1 MSGKETEQENWQT
14 RVDQAGFRG
23 AAIAFLR
30 DRLRQEVREER
41 LAGLVSR
48 LRKHDSHVEIVK
60 LLRQNPVCQERL
72 EQVVGELPEISQNP
86 QDHFIFQGEG
96 NIPQVP
102 VLGKD
107 RLFFGSGASF
117 YALNAETG
125 AIIWQKRR
133 AGRTW
138 SPAWL
143 SGESLFVCNDG
154 RLSALSPED
163 GREQWRFETRKSLTS
178 PFACRGQ
185 VFVGSEEGTLYAVDA
200 TNGARLWTFNV
211 AQSVS
216 VASGVWQ
223 NRIFAAS
230 KDHSLYAVDMDEG
243 ECLWR
248 FTTGGQIRAAPGLFG
263 EVIYLSSGDHKVY
276 ALHASRGRVLWSFK
290 TKGEVHTSPLRK
302 DGRVYVGSRD
312 RYLYALSAE
321 DGTEVWSRQMF
332 GYPSSPVT
340 SRGMLYLSSQG
351 RVYAFSLADHRMR
364 WCFPLGVSFAAAPVI
379 GNSRIYVGA
388 LPGRIICLKFKSYL
402 EEQAATQVLERWIEP
417 SHNTIY

>member
-1 MSGKETEQENWQT
+1 MPRKEKEQESWQA
-14 RVDQAGFRG
+14 RVAQAGFRG

-30 DRLRQEVREER
+30 DCLRQEVREER
-41 LAGLVSR
+41 LDGLINR

-60 LLRQNPVCQERL
+60 LLNENQVCRERL
-72 EQVVGELPEISQNP
+72 KQVVDELPEISKDP

-107 RLFFGSGASF
+107 RLFFGCGASF

-125 AIIWQKRR
+125 AIVWQRQSS
-133 AGRTW
+133 GRTW

-143 SGESLFVCNDG
+143 SGESLFVCSDG
-154 RLSALSPED
+154 RLFALSPED
-163 GREQWRFETRKSLTS
+163 GREQWVFETRKSLTS
-178 PFACRGQ
+178 PFACWGK
-185 VFVGSEEGTLYAVDA
+185 VFVGSEVGTLYAVDA
-200 TNGARLWTFNV
+200 TNGSRLWTFNV
-211 AQSVS
+211 AQSIS
-216 VASGVWQ
+216 IASGVWQ

-230 KDHSLYAVDMDEG
+230 KDHSLYAVDKDEG

-248 FTTGGQIRAAPGLFG
+248 FTTGGQIRAVPGIFG
-263 EVIYLSSGDHKVY
+263 DVIYLPSADHKVY
-276 ALHASRGRVLWSFK
+276 ALHASRGRVLWSFN
-290 TKGEVHTSPLRK
+290 TKGEVHTSPWWK

-312 RYLYALSAE
+312 RYLYALNAQ
-321 DGTEVWSRQMF
+321 DGTEIWRRQMF

-351 RVYAFSLADHRMR
+351 RVYAFSLADHRTR

-379 GNSRIYVGA
+379 GNSRIYVGT
-388 LPGRIICLKFKSYL
+388 LPGKMICLKFKSYL
-402 EEQAATQVLERWIEP
+402 EEQAATQVLDRWIEP
-417 SHNTIY
+417 SYDTCY

>member
-1 MSGKETEQENWQT
+1 VPGTKREQKNWQT
-14 RVDQAGFRG
+14 LVAQAGFRG

-30 DRLRQEVREER
+30 DRLRQEDRTER
-41 LAGLVSR
+41 VEGLIRR
-48 LRKHDSHVEIVK
+48 LRKHDSHIEIVK
-60 LLRQNPVCQERL
+60 LLDENPVGRERL
-72 EQVVGELPEISQNP
+72 REIVGELPEISEYP

-125 AIIWQKRR
+125 AVVWQ
-133 AGRTW
+133 GWSSGGTW

-143 SGESLFVCNDG
+143 SGDSLFVCNDS
-154 RLSALSPED
+154 RLFALSPED

-178 PFACRGQ
+178 PFAYHGQ

-200 TNGARLWTFNV
+200 INGSRLWTFNV

-216 VASGVWQ
+216 IASGAWQ

-230 KDHSLYAVDMDEG
+230 KDHSLYAVSTEEG

-248 FTTGGQIRAAPGLFG
+248 FTTGSQIRAVPGVFG
-263 EVIYLSSGDHKVY
+263 DAIYLPSADHKVY
-276 ALHASRGRVLWSFK
+276 ALNAYRGRVLWSFK
-290 TKGEVHTSPLRK
+290 TTGEVNTSPLRK
-302 DGRVYVGSRD
+302 DGRVYVSSRD
-312 RYLYALSAE
+312 RRLYALNAE
-321 DGTEVWSRQMF
+321 DGTEIWSQQMF
-332 GYPSSPVT
+332 GYPSSPVA
-340 SRGMLYLSSQG
+340 SRGMLYLSAQG

-364 WCFPLGVSFAAAPVI
+364 WCFPLGNSFAAAPAI
-379 GNSRIYVGA
+379 GNNRIYVGT
-388 LPGRIICLKFKSYL
+388 LQGKMICLKFKSYL
-402 EEQAATQVLERWIEP
+402 DERAATQVLEQWLEP
-417 SHNTIY
+417 SFNNCH